1 MDGVYSDRSQGRV
14 CAALTRMELAA
25 RWVRGSSDPLP
36 PQAARDTWRPPGRFR
51 CGGQFHASL
60 RCCGRAVGF
69 LAVATILL
77 VALVAA
83 PVQGQRLLTLTPQ
96 AAQPATVSGPDF
108 APEISPIAVQVDLE
122 LLRSEPLQLEL
133 PTPDG
138 RVLEAELSVF
148 EDRGGGDL
156 MWSGGLPGAGHDS
169 VVLTVEGGRLVG
181 WFGDPGGVRYRISAR
196 PDGGGRMASSFGPP
210 GREPEAFCAV
220 GSDSD
225 PRLREQARLPAAAMA
240 VDLPAR
246 AVAPQNHEQLDI
258 LVVYTRA
265 AASNWADR
273 GGARAAI
280 RSAGDYLN
288 MVLRNGNMGVSAR
301 IVHMAQLSGLDR
313 VGRDGTG
320 LYGTSIITQLR
331 YDGEALRLRREHG
344 ADLVHLFT
352 GESPWALGGACGQ
365 HYVLVRGDSA
375 EEFSE
380 LAYGWTSNA
389 CSEDGP
395 IFAHEVGHGLGAHHD
410 PANGGSPRTAF
421 RPYAFGHGNLDRIP
435 NVGTIMSYTGQ
446 GEPYLS
452 SVRVKPQGRV
462 IGIANERENERALRE
477 SIHIGVRYG
486 DFASPLPEDAP
497 AAPTNLVV
505 RMAGDV
511 SVRLLWQDNAPDADG
526 YEVTYWRSDQT
537 GEPSTRRFEERR
549 AATLDLPVAG
559 AGTRYF
565 FFVRAVKGESTYSA
579 RSSTVTLA
587 VPGAEPAPPSG
598 LAWRLVEEEDP
609 VRMGTHSAR
618 VSWVDNSDNE
628 SLFEVQ
634 LLYRGV
640 LQRRKWVSA
649 NSESTLLTSLFPDI
663 SYRVRVYAHGIA
675 GTSASSLLALES
687 PPMPGPRA
695 VSDLTA
701 RATGDTSVRLTWRDN
716 SSDELGFRVLARV
729 SGWFGLFEADAGSES
744 IEIEGLARGGGYIF
758 YVLPYNDAG
767 LGERSFASLSL
778 GAVGRGPAAPTRL
791 TWAVD
796 GGVARLTWR
805 DNSRGETGF
814 EVQLRPEYD
823 RQDTTV
829 VGGGRWTRV
838 ALVPAG
844 ATSFELARS
853 EAVDYRVF
861 AYSDAGYSRASNT
874 VRGMPA
880 PSGEPPEEDGG
891 LIVIP
896 SGETSVELIWTGRWA
911 RPARGTLVIE
921 ARNPANGWME
931 VGRSEATAG
940 GTMIA
945 GLEPETPYTFR
956 LRSGAADHS
965 PEASATTGAF
975 QGACREGADHLCLR
989 GGRFEVR
996 AHWSRPDVLEEFG
1009 AGTAVAVDIS
1019 DESGLF
1025 WFFESENIELVV
1037 KVLDGTA
1044 INGSY
1049 WVFFGALSDVE
1060 YWITVRDAETGERR
1074 TYHNPPKDVC
1084 GQKDLLAFTD
1094 TAAATGPSRAPGS
1107 GAGRPGF
1114 DLLRMNVASLDP
1126 GGIELA
1132 SDGSGRCEASDE
1144 RLCLL
1149 DGRFAV
1155 EVDFIDPNVDADM
1168 ARAASVIPSLTTGK
1182 TGFYW
1187 FFSSSNVELAVKMLD
1202 GRGVNGRFWFLYG
1215 GLSDVEYTITVTDT
1229 LAGSAATYRN
1239 EAGSICGEI
1248 DIDAF

>member
-1 MDGVYSDRSQGRV
+1 MAEEDVLRSVLSRSEYGGSRIGGVLAA
-14 CAALTRMELAA
+14 AALLLLAA
-25 RWVRGSSDPLP
+25 PL
-36 PQAARDTWRPPGRFR
+36 
-51 CGGQFHASL
+51 
-60 RCCGRAVGF
+60 
-69 LAVATILL
+69 
-77 VALVAA
+77 
-83 PVQGQRLLTLTPQ
+83 QGQRLLTLIPQ
-96 AAQPATVSGPDF
+96 ATQPATVSVQDF
-108 APEISPIAVQVDLE
+108 APEVSPIAVQVDME
-122 LLRSEPLQLEL
+122 LLRTEPVRLEL
-133 PTPDG
+133 PTPNG
-138 RVLEAELSVF
+138 LVLEADLSVF

-181 WFGDPGGVRYRISAR
+181 WFGAPGGVRYRISAR
-196 PDGGGRMASSFGPP
+196 PDGGGEMASSFGLP
-210 GREPEAFCAV
+210 GREPEAFCPV

-225 PRLREQARLPAAAMA
+225 SRLREQARLPAEAMA

-246 AVAPQNHEQLDI
+246 VAAPQNHEQLDI
-258 LVVYTRA
+258 LVVYTRT

-288 MVLRNGNMGVSAR
+288 MVLRNGNVGVSAR

-320 LYGTSIITQLR
+320 LYGASIITQLR
-331 YDGEALRLRREHG
+331 WDGEVLRLRREHG

-365 HYVLVRGDSA
+365 HYLLARGDGA

-380 LAYGWTSNA
+380 YAYGWTSSA
-389 CSEDGP
+389 CSDDGP

-410 PANGGSPRTAF
+410 PANGGSPQFAF
-421 RPYAFGHGNLDRIP
+421 RRYAFGHGNLDRIP

-486 DFASPLPEDAP
+486 DSVDPLPEDGP
-497 AAPTNLVV
+497 AAPTNLLV
-505 RMAGDV
+505 RMTGDL

-526 YEVTYWRSDQT
+526 YEVTYWQSGQSGD
-537 GEPSTRRFEERR
+537 PPTRRFEERR
-549 AATLDLPVAG
+549 SATLDLPVADPG
-559 AGTRYF
+559 SRYF
-565 FFVRAVKGESTYSA
+565 FFVRAVKGENTYSA

-587 VPGAEPAPPSG
+587 VPGAAPAPPSR
-598 LAWRLVEEEDP
+598 LAWRPVVEEDP
-609 VRMGTHSAR
+609 IRAGTNSAR

-675 GTSASSLLALES
+675 GTSASGLLVLES

-716 SSDELGFRVLARV
+716 SSDELGFRVLALV
-729 SGWFGLFEADAGSES
+729 SGWFGLFEADANSEV
-744 IEIEGLARGGGYIF
+744 IEIEGLARGGGYLF
-758 YVLPYNDAG
+758 FVLPYNDAG
-767 LGERSFASLSL
+767 VGERNFARLSL
-778 GAVGRGPAAPTRL
+778 GVAGHGPAAPTRL
-791 TWAVD
+791 NWGVD
-796 GGVARLTWR
+796 GGLARLTWR

-853 EAVDYRVF
+853 ETVDYRVF
-861 AYSDAGYSRASNT
+861 AYSDTGFSRASNT

-880 PSGEPPEEDGG
+880 PSGDPPQEEDGG
-891 LIVIP
+891 LMVVP

-921 ARNPANGWME
+921 ARNPASGWTE
-931 VGRSEATAG
+931 VGRSQATAG
-940 GTMIA
+940 GRVIA

-975 QGACREGADHLCLR
+975 QGACREGADYLCLR
-989 GGRFEVR
+989 DERFEVR

-1009 AGTAVAVDIS
+1009 LGTAVPVDIS

-1037 KVLDGTA
+1037 KVLDGRD

-1049 WVFFGALSDVE
+1049 WIFFGALSDVE
-1060 YWITVRDAETGERR
+1060 YWITVRDAMTGERR

-1084 GQKDLLAFTD
+1084 GQKDLLAFSD
-1094 TAAATGPSRAPGS
+1094 MAAATGPSPAAA
-1107 GAGRPGF
+1107 AGRPGF
-1114 DLLRMNVASLDP
+1114 DLLRMKVASLDP

-1132 SDGSGRCEASDE
+1132 SDGTGHCEASDE

-1149 DGRFAV
+1149 DDRFAV
-1155 EVDFIDPNVDADM
+1155 EVDFIDPNVDADVP
-1168 ARAASVIPSLTTGK
+1168 RAAGVIPSLTTGK
-1182 TGFYW
+1182 TGFFWY
-1187 FFSSSNVELAVKMLD
+1187 FSPSNVELAVKMLD
-1202 GRGVNGRFWFLYG
+1202 GRGVNGSFWFLYG

-1229 LAGSAATYRN
+1229 LTDSVATYRN

>member
-1 MDGVYSDRSQGRV
+1 MAEEDVLRSVLSRLEYGGSRIGELLAA
-14 CAALTRMELAA
+14 AALLLLAA
-25 RWVRGSSDPLP
+25 PL
-36 PQAARDTWRPPGRFR
+36 
-51 CGGQFHASL
+51 
-60 RCCGRAVGF
+60 
-69 LAVATILL
+69 
-77 VALVAA
+77 
-83 PVQGQRLLTLTPQ
+83 QGQRLLTLIPQ
-96 AAQPATVSGPDF
+96 ATQPATVSVQDL
-108 APEISPIAVQVDLE
+108 APEVSPIAVQVDME
-122 LLRSEPLQLEL
+122 LLRTEPVRLEL
-133 PTPDG
+133 PTPNG
-138 RVLEAELSVF
+138 LVVEAELSVF

-156 MWSGGLPGAGHDS
+156 MWSGGIPGAGHDS

-181 WFGDPGGVRYRISAR
+181 WFGEPGGVRYRISAR
-196 PDGGGRMASSFGPP
+196 PDGGGEMASSFGLP
-210 GREPEAFCAV
+210 GREPEAFCPV

-225 PRLREQARLPAAAMA
+225 PRSREPARLPAEAMA

-246 AVAPQNHEQLDI
+246 VAAPQNHEQLDI

-265 AASNWADR
+265 AASSWADR

-288 MVLRNGNMGVSAR
+288 MVLRNGNIGVSAR
-301 IVHMAQLSGLDR
+301 IVHMAQLSGLDS

-320 LYGTSIITQLR
+320 LYGASIITQLR
-331 YDGEALRLRREHG
+331 WDGEARRLRREHG

-365 HYVLVRGDSA
+365 HYVLFRDETA

-380 LAYGWTSNA
+380 YAYGWTSSA
-389 CSEDGP
+389 CSDDGP

-410 PANGGSPRTAF
+410 PANGPPQQTAF
-421 RPYAFGHGNLDRIP
+421 RPYAFGHGNLERIP

-452 SVRVKPQGRV
+452 SVRIEPQGRV

-486 DFASPLPEDAP
+486 DSVEPLPEDAP
-497 AAPTNLVV
+497 AAPTDLVV
-505 RMAGDV
+505 RMTGDL

-526 YEVTYWRSDQT
+526 YEVTYWQSGQT
-537 GEPSTRRFEERR
+537 GTPATQRFEARR
-549 AATLDLPVAG
+549 SAVVDLPVADP
-559 AGTRYF
+559 GTRYF

-579 RSSTVTLA
+579 ESSTVTLA
-587 VPGAEPAPPSG
+587 VPGAAPAPPSR
-598 LAWRLVEEEDP
+598 LAWRPVVEEDP
-609 VRMGTHSAR
+609 VRAGTNSAR

-675 GTSASSLLALES
+675 GTSASGLLVLES

-716 SSDELGFRVLARV
+716 SSDELGFRVLALV
-729 SGWFGLFEADAGSES
+729 SGWFGLFEADANSEV
-744 IEIEGLARGGGYIF
+744 IEIEGLARGGGYLF
-758 YVLPYNDAG
+758 FVLPYNDAG
-767 LGERSFASLSL
+767 VGERNFARLSL
-778 GAVGRGPAAPTRL
+778 GVAGHGPAAPTRL
-791 TWAVD
+791 NWGAE

-880 PSGEPPEEDGG
+880 PSGDPPEEDGG
-891 LIVIP
+891 LMVVP
-896 SGETSVELIWTGRWA
+896 SGETSVELTWTGRWA

-921 ARNPANGWME
+921 ARNPASGWTE
-931 VGRSEATAG
+931 VGRSQATAG
-940 GTMIA
+940 GTVIA

-975 QGACREGADHLCLR
+975 QGACREGADYLCLR
-989 GGRFEVR
+989 DERFEVR

-1009 AGTAVAVDIS
+1009 LGTAVPVDIS

-1060 YWITVRDAETGERR
+1060 YWITVRDAMTGERR

-1084 GQKDLLAFTD
+1084 GQKDLVAFGDAATTGGRGSVD
-1094 TAAATGPSRAPGS
+1094 PGWPGIDLVRVNVAALDVTGIGRRSDGGGHCEAAA
-1107 GAGRPGF
+1107 
-1114 DLLRMNVASLDP
+1114 D
-1126 GGIELA
+1126 
-1132 SDGSGRCEASDE
+1132 
-1144 RLCLL
+1144 RLCVL
-1149 DGRFAV
+1149 DDRFAV
-1155 EVDFIDPNVDADM
+1155 EVGFIDPKGESGEEQ
-1168 ARAASVIPSLTTGK
+1168 AAEVIPSLTTEK
-1182 TGFYW
+1182 TGFFW
-1187 FFSSSNVELAVKMLD
+1187 FFNPSNIELAVKMLD
-1202 GRGVNGRFWFLYG
+1202 GRALNGKFWLLYG
-1215 GLSDVEYTITVTDT
+1215 GLSDVEYKITVTDT
-1229 LAGSAATYRN
+1229 VSRGTKTYRN
-1239 EAGSICGEI
+1239 EAGSICGKV
-1248 DIDAF
+1248 DIGAF

>member
-1 MDGVYSDRSQGRV
+1 MSGRGAESVPPQPESPRPAVIRAATAGFLHDEMDPRMDGVYSDRRS
-14 CAALTRMELAA
+14 
-25 RWVRGSSDPLP
+25 
-36 PQAARDTWRPPGRFR
+36 
-51 CGGQFHASL
+51 

-69 LAVATILL
+69 LAVATLL
-77 VALVAA
+77 LLAA

-108 APEISPIAVQVDLE
+108 VPEIPPIAVQVDLE
-122 LLRSEPLQLEL
+122 LLRSEPLRLEL

-181 WFGDPGGVRYRISAR
+181 WFGDPGGGRYRISAR
-196 PDGGGRMASSFGPP
+196 PDGSGRMASSFGPP

-220 GSDSD
+220 GGDSD
-225 PRLREQARLPAAAMA
+225 PQFREHAHLPAEAMA

-258 LVVYTRA
+258 LVVYTSTA
-265 AASNWADR
+265 ALNWLDQ
-273 GGARAAI
+273 GGPQAAI

-288 MVLRNGNMGVSAR
+288 MVLRNGNVGVSAR
-301 IVHMAQLSGLDR
+301 IVHMARLSRLDR
-313 VGRDGTG
+313 VGRSGTG
-320 LYGTSIITQLR
+320 LYGSSIITQLR

-365 HYVLVRGDSA
+365 HYLLLRGDSA

-395 IFAHEVGHGLGAHHD
+395 IFAHEVGHGLGARHD
-410 PANGGSPRTAF
+410 PANADSPEIAF
-421 RPYAFGHGNLDRIP
+421 RSYAFGHGNLDRIP

-477 SIHIGVRYG
+477 SIHLGVRYG
-486 DFASPLPEDAP
+486 DSVSPLPADAP

-505 RMAGDV
+505 RMAGDA

-537 GEPSTRRFEERR
+537 GDPSTRRFEEQRS
-549 AATLDLPVAG
+549 ATLDLPVAG

-565 FFVRAVKGESTYSA
+565 FFVRAVRGANAYSA

-598 LAWRLVEEEDP
+598 LAWRLVVEEDP
-609 VRMGTHSAR
+609 TRMGTHSAR
-618 VSWVDNSDNE
+618 VSWVDNSDDE
-628 SLFEVQ
+628 ARFEVQ

-640 LQRRKWVSA
+640 LQRRKFVPA

-663 SYRVRVYAHGIA
+663 SYSVRVYAHGTS
-675 GTSASSLLALES
+675 GTSASDGLLILDS
-687 PPMPGPRA
+687 PPLPGPRA

-716 SSDELGFRVLARV
+716 SSDELGFRVLALV
-729 SGWFGLFEADAGSES
+729 SGWFGLFEADADSES
-744 IEIEGLARGGGYIF
+744 IEIEGLARGGGYVF
-758 YVLPYNDAG
+758 FVLPYNDAG
-767 LGERSFASLSL
+767 IGERSFASLSL

-791 TWAVD
+791 DWGVD

-814 EVQLRPEYD
+814 EVQLRPEYET
-823 RQDTTV
+823 QDTLV

-838 ALVPAG
+838 ALVPANT
-844 ATSFELARS
+844 TSFDLDES

-861 AYSDAGYSRASNT
+861 AYRDDGYSRASNT

-880 PSGEPPEEDGG
+880 SSGDPPPEEDGG
-891 LIVIP
+891 LMVVP
-896 SGETSVELIWTGRWA
+896 SGETSVELTWTGRWTRA
-911 RPARGTLVIE
+911 ARGTLTVE
-921 ARNPANGWME
+921 ARNPANGWLDVAMADPTA
-931 VGRSEATAG
+931 AT
-940 GTMIA
+940 TTVV

-956 LRSGAADHS
+956 LRAGAADYS

-975 QGACREGADHLCLR
+975 DGPCREGSDHLCLR

-1060 YWITVRDAETGERR
+1060 YWITVRDAETGERQ

-1084 GQKDLLAFTD
+1084 GQKDLLAFSDMT
-1094 TAAATGPSRAPGS
+1094 AATGPSPAAEA
-1107 GAGRPGF
+1107 GAGRSGF
-1114 DLLRMNVASLDP
+1114 DLLRMRAASLDP

-1132 SDGSGRCEASDE
+1132 SDGSGSCEASEE

-1155 EVDFIDPNVDADM
+1155 KVDFIDPNVDADM
-1168 ARAASVIPSLTTGK
+1168 AQAASVIPSLTTGK

>member
-1 MDGVYSDRSQGRV
+1 MRSVLSRLEYGGSRIGGVLAA
-14 CAALTRMELAA
+14 AALLLLAA
-25 RWVRGSSDPLP
+25 PL
-36 PQAARDTWRPPGRFR
+36 
-51 CGGQFHASL
+51 
-60 RCCGRAVGF
+60 
-69 LAVATILL
+69 
-77 VALVAA
+77 
-83 PVQGQRLLTLTPQ
+83 QGQRLLALIPQ
-96 AAQPATVSGPDF
+96 ATQPATVSVQDF
-108 APEISPIAVQVDLE
+108 APEIPPIAVQVDME
-122 LLRSEPLQLEL
+122 LLRTEPVRLEL
-133 PTPDG
+133 PTPNG
-138 RVLEAELSVF
+138 LVLEAELSVF
-148 EDRGGGDL
+148 EDRDGGDL
-156 MWSGGLPGAGHDS
+156 MWSGRLPGAGHDS

-181 WFGDPGGVRYRISAR
+181 WFGEPGGVRYRISAR
-196 PDGGGRMASSFGPP
+196 SDGGGQMASSFGLP
-210 GREPEAFCAV
+210 GREPEAFCPV

-225 PRLREQARLPAAAMA
+225 PRLREQARLPAEAMA

-246 AVAPQNHEQLDI
+246 VAAPQNHEQLDI
-258 LVVYTRA
+258 LVVYTWTA
-265 AASNWADR
+265 ALNWADR

-288 MVLRNGNMGVSAR
+288 LVLRNGNIGVSAR

-313 VGRDGTG
+313 VGRDETG
-320 LYGTSIITQLR
+320 YYESSIITQLR
-331 YDGEALRLRREHG
+331 YNGEAHRLRREYG

-352 GESPWALGGACGQ
+352 GESPWVLGGACGQ
-365 HYVLVRGDSA
+365 HYVLPRGGTA
-375 EEFSE
+375 EGFSE
-380 LAYGWTSNA
+380 VAYGWTSNA
-389 CSEDGP
+389 CSDDGP

-410 PANGGSPRTAF
+410 PANGGSPQFAF
-421 RPYAFGHGNLDRIP
+421 RRYAFGHGNLDRIP

-477 SIHIGVRYG
+477 SIHVGVRYG
-486 DFASPLPEDAP
+486 DFVSPVPEHAP
-497 AAPTNLVV
+497 AAPTDLRVQ
-505 RMAGDV
+505 MADDI
-511 SVRLLWQDNAPDADG
+511 SVRLSWRDNAPDADG

-537 GEPSTRRFEERR
+537 GDPSTRRFEERR
-549 AATLDLPVAG
+549 SAVLDLPVAG

-565 FFVRAVKGESTYSA
+565 FFVRAVTGESTYSA

-587 VPGAEPAPPSG
+587 VPGAAPAPPSG
-598 LAWRLVEEEDP
+598 LAWRPVVEEDP
-609 VRMGTHSAR
+609 IRAGTNSAR

-649 NSESTLLTSLFPDI
+649 NSESTLLTRLFPDI
-663 SYRVRVYAHGIA
+663 SYSVRVYAHGIS
-675 GTSASSLLALES
+675 GTSASRGLLTLES
-687 PPMPGPRA
+687 PPLPGPRA
-695 VSDLTA
+695 VSGLTA

-716 SSDELGFRVLARV
+716 SSDELGFRVLALV
-729 SGWFGLFEADAGSES
+729 SGWFGLFEADANSES
-744 IEIEGLARGGGYIF
+744 IEIEGLARGGGYLF
-758 YVLPYNDAG
+758 FVLPYNDAG
-767 LGERSFASLSL
+767 VGERSFARLSL
-778 GAVGRGPAAPTRL
+778 GVAGRGPAAPTRL
-791 TWAVD
+791 DWGVD

-874 VRGMPA
+874 ARGMPA
-880 PSGEPPEEDGG
+880 PSGEPPREEDGG
-891 LIVIP
+891 LMVVP
-896 SGETSVELIWTGRWA
+896 SGETSVELTWTGRWT
-911 RPARGTLVIE
+911 RSARGTLVIE
-921 ARNPANGWME
+921 ARNPASGWME
-931 VGRSEATAG
+931 VGTAEATAG
-940 GTMIA
+940 GAVIA
-945 GLEPETPYTFR
+945 GLEAETPYTLR
-956 LRSGAADHS
+956 LRSGAADYS

-975 QGACREGADHLCLR
+975 QGACREGADYLCLR
-989 GGRFEVR
+989 DERFEVR

-1009 AGTAVAVDIS
+1009 AGTAVPVGIS

-1037 KVLDGTA
+1037 KVLDGRA
-1044 INGSY
+1044 INGSH

-1074 TYHNPPKDVC
+1074 TYHNPPKEVC
-1084 GQKDLLAFTD
+1084 GQKDLLAFSD
-1094 TAAATGPSRAPGS
+1094 MTAAPGPSPAAAA

-1132 SDGSGRCEASDE
+1132 SDGTGHCEASDE

-1149 DGRFAV
+1149 DDRFAV
-1155 EVDFIDPNVDADM
+1155 EVDFIDPNVDSDVP
-1168 ARAASVIPSLTTGK
+1168 RAASVIPSLTTGK

-1187 FFSSSNVELAVKMLD
+1187 FFNTSNVELAVKMLD
-1202 GRGVNGRFWFLYG
+1202 GRGLNGSFWFLYG

-1229 LAGSAATYRN
+1229 LADSVATYRN

>member
-1 MDGVYSDRSQGRV
+1 
-14 CAALTRMELAA
+14 LLAA
-25 RWVRGSSDPLP
+25 PL
-36 PQAARDTWRPPGRFR
+36 
-51 CGGQFHASL
+51 
-60 RCCGRAVGF
+60 
-69 LAVATILL
+69 
-77 VALVAA
+77 
-83 PVQGQRLLTLTPQ
+83 QGQRLLTLIPQ
-96 AAQPATVSGPDF
+96 ATQPATVSVQDF
-108 APEISPIAVQVDLE
+108 APEISSIAVQVDME
-122 LLRSEPLQLEL
+122 LLRTEPVRLEL
-133 PTPDG
+133 PTPNG
-138 RVLEAELSVF
+138 LVLEAELGVF

-156 MWSGGLPGAGHDS
+156 MWSGGLSGAGHDS

-181 WFGDPGGVRYRISAR
+181 WFGEPGGVRYRIGAR
-196 PDGGGRMASSFGPP
+196 PDGGGEMASSFGLP
-210 GREPEAFCAV
+210 GREPEAFCPV

-225 PRLREQARLPAAAMA
+225 PRLREQARLPAEAMA

-246 AVAPQNHEQLDI
+246 VAAPRNHEQLDI

-265 AASNWADR
+265 AASTWADR

-288 MVLRNGNMGVSAR
+288 MVLRNGNIGVSAR

-320 LYGTSIITQLR
+320 LYGASIITQLR
-331 YDGEALRLRREHG
+331 WDGEVLRLRREHG

-365 HYVLVRGDSA
+365 HCWVGSESTRSTSSSPWALGGACGQHYLLARADGA

-380 LAYGWTSNA
+380 YAYGWTSSA
-389 CSEDGP
+389 CSDDGP

-410 PANGGSPRTAF
+410 PENGGSPQFAF

-462 IGIANERENERALRE
+462 IGIANERENERALRD
-477 SIHIGVRYG
+477 SIHLGVRYG
-486 DFASPLPEDAP
+486 DFVDALPEDAP
-497 AAPTNLVV
+497 AAPTDLVV
-505 RMAGDV
+505 RMAGDI

-526 YEVTYWRSDQT
+526 YEATYWQRGRT
-537 GEPSTRRFEERR
+537 GNLPTRRFEERR
-549 AATLDLPVAG
+549 SATLDLPVADP
-559 AGTRYF
+559 GTRYF
-565 FFVRAVKGESTYSA
+565 FFVRAVRGESTYSA
-579 RSSTVTLA
+579 RSSTVTLV
-587 VPGAEPAPPSG
+587 VPGAAPAPPSG
-598 LAWRLVEEEDP
+598 LAWRTVVEEDP
-609 VRMGTHSAR
+609 IRAGTNSAR

-663 SYRVRVYAHGIA
+663 SYSVRVYAHGIA
-675 GTSASSLLALES
+675 GTSASSLLVLES

-701 RATGDTSVRLTWRDN
+701 RVTGDTSVRLTWRDN
-716 SSDELGFRVLARV
+716 SSDELGFRVLALV
-729 SGWFGLFEADAGSES
+729 SGWFGLFETDANSEA
-744 IEIEGLARGGGYIF
+744 IEIEGLARGGGYLF
-758 YVLPYNDAG
+758 FVLPYNDAG
-767 LGERSFASLSL
+767 VGERSYARL
-778 GAVGRGPAAPTRL
+778 GLGEAGRGPAAPTRL
-791 TWAVD
+791 NWGVD

-853 EAVDYRVF
+853 EALDYRVF

-880 PSGEPPEEDGG
+880 PSGDPPEEEDGG
-891 LIVIP
+891 LMVVP
-896 SGETSVELIWTGRWA
+896 SGETSVELTWTGGWTRA
-911 RPARGTLVIE
+911 ARGPLAVE
-921 ARNPANGWME
+921 ARNPASGWME
-931 VGRSEATAG
+931 VGTAQATTG

-945 GLEPETPYTFR
+945 GLEAETPYTFR
-956 LRSGAADHS
+956 LRSGAADYS
-965 PEASATTGAF
+965 PEASVTTGAF
-975 QGACREGADHLCLR
+975 RGACREGAGFLCLR
-989 GGRFEVR
+989 DGRFEAR
-996 AHWSRPDVLEEFG
+996 AHWSRPDVLDEFG

-1074 TYHNPPKDVC
+1074 TYHNSPKDVC
-1084 GQKDLLAFTD
+1084 GQKDLLAFID
-1094 TAAATGPSRAPGS
+1094 TAAATGPSRAPGT

-1114 DLLRMNVASLDP
+1114 DLLRMDVASLDP

-1132 SDGSGRCEASDE
+1132 SDRSGRCEASDE

-1149 DGRFAV
+1149 DDRFAV
-1155 EVDFIDPNVDADM
+1155 EVDFIDPNVDADVP
-1168 ARAASVIPSLTTGK
+1168 RTASVIPSLTTGK

-1187 FFSSSNVELAVKMLD
+1187 FFSPSNVELAVKMLD
-1202 GRGVNGRFWFLYG
+1202 GRGVNGSFWFLYG
-1215 GLSDVEYTITVTDT
+1215 GLSDVEYTITVSDT
-1229 LAGSAATYRN
+1229 LADSVAIYRN